1 MARLQNRLD
10 EHDPGVFR
18 QRFKILF
25 VIVASVL
32 SILLLRLWYLQII
45 QGYELRLKSE
55 NNSVRLRKIKPL
67 RGLILDARGTVL
79 VDNQPSYD
87 ILFLPNRVKNV
98 QEVIGR
104 LEGLYAK
111 KNLPLSADPFPVNG
125 RPLPFV
131 PVKLEKN
138 VSWEKLAI
146 VETASLELPGVYV
159 DVVPVRQYLTGEMM
173 AHVIGY
179 VGEVSKE
186 ELEKDT
192 TGLYGLGDPI
202 GKYGIEK
209 HLDPLVKGKYG
220 AEQVEV
226 NAFGKEVRVVGK
238 IEPTSGYS
246 VILTIDAHLQKT
258 AWDALGRRPGSVV
271 VMDPRDGAVLAMVSS
286 PSFDPNLFN
295 RGISH
300 GKWEALSSHP
310 LHPMENRAISGQY
323 PPGSTYKMIV
333 ASAALQDGIIT
344 PETTFYCDGTF
355 SLGNR
360 TYRCWNKNGHGKIS
374 LHRALVASCDVYFY
388 NVGKLL
394 GVDRLAWYAKSFG
407 LGSGTGIDLPREKAG
422 LIPTK
427 AWKQSRMGEPWQ
439 AGETISISIGQ
450 GFNLVTPL
458 QLATAYSAI
467 ANGGTIWRPY
477 TIRRIERPDG
487 RTHQTFGSKMRG
499 KLPVTKENLD
509 IVSYGLWGAVNE
521 KGGTGSA
528 LKRKEEDV
536 CGKTGTAQVV
546 GLPDNEKARREKKL
560 SAQFQDH
567 ALFVCFAP
575 HKNPEIVVAVIVENA
590 GHGGSVAA
598 PVARKVIDAYFAQ
611 QKEKNRP
618 QIAAVQATAESRGA
632 N

>member
-10 EHDPGVFR
+10 EHDPGAFR

-25 VIVASVL
+25 AIVAAVL
-32 SILLLRLWYLQII
+32 FLLVLRLWYLQII

-98 QEVIGR
+98 QEVIDR

-111 KNLPLSADPFPVNG
+111 KDLLLSADPFPLNG
-125 RPLPFV
+125 KPLPFV

-159 DVVPVRQYLTGEMM
+159 DVVPVRQYLAGERM

-186 ELEKDT
+186 ELDKDT

-209 HLDPLVKGKYG
+209 LLDPLVKGKYG

-246 VILTIDAHLQKT
+246 VILTIDAHLQKV
-258 AWDALGRRPGSVV
+258 AWDALAGRPGSVV

-300 GKWEALSSHP
+300 GKWEALSNHP

-323 PPGSTYKMIV
+323 PPGSTYKMVV
-333 ASAALQDGIIT
+333 AAAALQEGIIT
-344 PETTFYCDGTF
+344 PETAFYCGGTF
-355 SLGNR
+355 ELGNR
-360 TYRCWNKNGHGKIS
+360 TYRCWQKNGHGKIS
-374 LHRALVASCDVYFY
+374 LHRALVSSCDVYFY

-427 AWKQSRMGEPWQ
+427 AWKQSRLGEPWQ

-458 QLATAYSAI
+458 QLAAAYGGL
-467 ANGGTIWRPY
+467 ANGGTLWRPHIIWR
-477 TIRRIERPDG
+477 IEAPDG
-487 RTHQTFGSKMRG
+487 STYRVFSPEAHG
-499 KLPVTKENLD
+499 KIPVSRENLD
-509 IVSYGLWGAVNE
+509 IVGHGLWGVVNE
-521 KGGTGSA
+521 KGGTGYA

-546 GLPDNEKARREKKL
+546 GLPDNDKARREKKI

-567 ALFVCFAP
+567 ALFVCYAP
-575 HKNPEIVVAVIVENA
+575 YKNPEIVVAVIVENA

-598 PVARKVIDAYFAQ
+598 PVARKVVDAYFAQ
-611 QKEKNRP
+611 KKEQNRP
-618 QIAAVQATAESRGA
+618 QVAAFQSAESSGRP
-632 N
+632 